1 MLGICDLVRMPKKIF
16 NIRIKRAEIF
26 IAVLIIVLLAR
37 SFFYQNIYDVI
48 FNISVLF
55 LVAGFSILFVVSA
68 KEDARDHDVITDLNK
83 KLEDSNAE
91 LKKLDEAKSE
101 FISIASHQLRA
112 PMTAIKG
119 YVSLLSEGTF
129 GKLSAGQMEA
139 LHKIFIL
146 CERIVV
152 LIDDLLNLSRIES
165 GKMWY
170 DFENADLIKIAKDVV
185 TEFSPQIE
193 KKKLDLVMNDKFTG
207 TMPEVMADP
216 DKIRQVF
223 INLINN
229 AVQYTDKGGV
239 EINFYKRTENNVDYA
254 GVEVRD
260 TGRGID
266 ASDLDR
272 IFVKFVRGERTR
284 KSYTEGSGLGLYVA
298 KKIVEDHKGKI
309 YVKSDGPEKGSCFFV
324 EIPVAK

>member
-1 MLGICDLVRMPKKIF
+1 MPKKIF

-229 AVQYTDKGGV
+229 A
-239 EINFYKRTENNVDYA
+239 
-254 GVEVRD
+254 
-260 TGRGID
+260 
-266 ASDLDR
+266 
-272 IFVKFVRGERTR
+272 
-284 KSYTEGSGLGLYVA
+284 
-298 KKIVEDHKGKI
+298 
-309 YVKSDGPEKGSCFFV
+309 
-324 EIPVAK
+324 